1 MGKELET
8 GFRFLLHSRQD
19 AHHQETLIQAPQG
32 EGWST
37 PSLAGSDGKVRGHY
51 LQFLLGSVTREV
63 TVTPPRVRPGSKNWG
78 CRADLGPTISVL
90 TVQQE
95 SLCLLFK
102 PARWVALGENHAC
115 GSYRGV
121 FLSVPGSRD
130 LEIIRSWIKRRT
142 AMQHFLSPFQTMF
155 LMGPLGAHVCVRAC
169 VCGHK
174 ASPSTKGAQ
183 SFSSL
188 RFCIYKVNS

>member
-1 MGKELET
+1 MEHAQLSGERRKGAWPLPPVSLGISHSGSNCHPSASEAGLQEL
-8 GFRFLLHSRQD
+8 GMQS
-19 AHHQETLIQAPQG
+19 
-32 EGWST
+32 
-37 PSLAGSDGKVRGHY
+37 
-51 LQFLLGSVTREV
+51 
-63 TVTPPRVRPGSKNWG
+63 RPG
-78 CRADLGPTISVL
+78 PHHF
-90 TVQQE
+90 TVDSPAREPLSSFQ
-95 SLCLLFK
+95 
-102 PARWVALGENHAC
+102 ARWVALGENHAC

-130 LEIIRSWIKRRT
+130 LEIIRSWIKRHT
-142 AMQHFLSPFQTMF
+142 ATQHFLSPFQTMF
-155 LMGPLGAHVCVRAC
+155 LMGPLGAHACVRAC